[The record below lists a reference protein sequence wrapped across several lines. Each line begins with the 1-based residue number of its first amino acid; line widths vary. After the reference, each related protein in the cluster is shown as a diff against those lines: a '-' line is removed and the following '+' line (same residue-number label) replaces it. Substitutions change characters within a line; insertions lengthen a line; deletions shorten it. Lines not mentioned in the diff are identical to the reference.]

1 MDLTPYLEHTIIV
14 GMASQPD
21 EKQKIQK
28 LEAELKAKD
37 AEIARYKIE
46 LSRANA
52 ELEKIISDLGQ
63 ELKMASQIQKIL
75 SPTEIPNIPGF
86 EFSSKFIAGT
96 EKGGDYFDIF
106 ELEDKMRFGVVLACS
121 SGYSMSALF
130 LSVLIKLS
138 AQIEAKKGMPPEQ
151 VITKM
156 AQEIVPQIETKD
168 TASIFYGIFD
178 RRSYELKYCSV
189 GSMTGF
195 LLPYGQENITRLEPS
210 VPAFAKGFSHK
221 PLSQTIQLNAK
232 DRLIL
237 TTEGI
242 LDARN
247 HTGEIF
253 GVDRLAQAALR
264 APRSGVHD
272 IRNEILF
279 QVESFSSLTSPIR
292 DQTVIVIEVKDKVIK
307 LAKQSPS

>member
-1 MDLTPYLEHTIIV
+1 MIL
-14 GMASQPD
+14 GMASDQ
-21 EKQKIQK
+21 EYKSKILQ
-28 LEAELKAKD
+28 LESELKAKD
-37 AEIARYKIE
+37 AELARYRHE
-46 LSRANA
+46 LSRANS
-52 ELEKIISDLGQ
+52 ELEKIISDLGA
-63 ELKMASQIQKIL
+63 ELKMASQIQKLL

-86 EFSSKFIAGT
+86 DFSSKFVAGT

-106 ELEDKMRFGVVLACS
+106 EIEDKMRFGVVLACS

-138 AQIEAKKGMPPEQ
+138 AQIEAKKGMSPEQ
-151 VITKM
+151 VIMKM

-195 LLPYGQENITRLEPS
+195 LLPYGQENVTRLEPS

-221 PLSQTIQLNAK
+221 PLSQSIQLNAR

-237 TTEGI
+237 TTEGV

-247 HTGEIF
+247 HTGESF
-253 GVDRLAQAALR
+253 GVDRLSQAVVR

-272 IRNEILF
+272 VRNEILF
-279 QVESFSSLTSPIR
+279 QAEQFSGLTEPVR
-292 DQTVIVIEVKDKVIK
+292 DQTIIVIEVKDKVIK